1 MLGHDSAVRPD
12 AIPSDASTGRRCAT
26 TTRRPMTSPPEGP
39 VEWVAITF
47 PGTTLGAGV
56 AAPLAELVN
65 AKTVR
70 LLDAAVV
77 HKAPDGTITEGELA
91 DETTAFDAVDGD
103 VLELLS
109 HDDLEAIAESLENDT
124 TTLVLVW
131 ENLWAGGFADAV
143 RTHGGAVIGYD
154 RVLPAAVANA
164 VAASAP

>member
-1 MLGHDSAVRPD
+1 MPSAPD
-12 AIPSDASTGRRCAT
+12 A
-26 TTRRPMTSPPEGP
+26 P

-56 AAPLAELVN
+56 AAPLAELVD

-77 HKAPDGTITEGELA
+77 HKAADGTITEGELA

-109 HDDLEAIAESLENDT
+109 HDDLEAIAESPQNDT

-131 ENLWAGGFADAV
+131 ENLWASGFADAV
-143 RTHGGAVIGYD
+143 RTHGGTVLAYD
-154 RVLPAAVANA
+154 RVLPAAVATA
-164 VAASAP
+164 LAGTTP